1 MNNPRLANRYA
12 KALLDLAQEQQQL
25 PAVWE
30 DVQSL
35 QSIFKANP
43 DLVTMLRSPII
54 NSDKKNA
61 VLEAITSGKV
71 NITTGLF
78 IKLLVEKTRESNLPE
93 ILAAFREQYYVLK
106 NIVKIK
112 FTSAAPV
119 SEELQN
125 QLKAKIKAEKNL
137 ENIEWESSI
146 DESLIGG
153 YKIQL
158 GDLLIDASISNDLK
172 DIRRQFMNNDYLHQ
186 IR

>member
-25 PAVWE
+25 PAVWD

-35 QSIFKANP
+35 QQMFKANP

-54 NSDKKNA
+54 TSDKKNA
-61 VLEAITSGKV
+61 VMEAVIGGKV
-71 NITTGLF
+71 NVTTGLF

-93 ILAAFREQYYVLK
+93 ILSAFQEQFYVLK
-106 NIVKIK
+106 NIYKVK

-137 ENIEWESSI
+137 ENIEWEAVI

-153 YKIQL
+153 YKMQL
-158 GDLLIDASISNDLK
+158 GDLLIDSSISHDLR
-172 DIRRQFMNNDYLHQ
+172 DIRKQFLNNDYLHQ

>member
-12 KALLDLAQEQQQL
+12 KALLDLAQEQRQL
-25 PAVWE
+25 PEVWD

-35 QSIFKANP
+35 HKMFKANP

-54 NSDKKNA
+54 TSDKKNA
-61 VLEAITSGKV
+61 VMQAVIGGKV
-71 NITTGLF
+71 NVTTGLF
-78 IKLLVEKTRESNLPE
+78 IKLLIEKTREANLPE
-93 ILAAFREQYYVLK
+93 ILSAFQEQYYVLK
-106 NIVKIK
+106 NIYKVK

-125 QLKAKIKAEKNL
+125 QLKAKIKAAKNL
-137 ENIEWESSI
+137 ENIEWEAVI

-153 YKIQL
+153 YKMQL
-158 GDLLIDASISNDLK
+158 GDLLIDASISHDLR
-172 DIRRQFMNNDYLHQ
+172 DIRKQFLNNDYLHQ

>member
-25 PAVWE
+25 PAVWA

-35 QSIFKANP
+35 QGMFKVNP

-54 NSDKKNA
+54 TSDKKNA
-61 VLEAITSGKV
+61 VLEAIVGGRV
-71 NITTGLF
+71 NITTSLF
-78 IKLLVEKTRESNLPE
+78 IKLLVEKTREANLPE
-93 ILAAFREQYYVLK
+93 ILSAFQEQYYVLK
-106 NIVKIK
+106 NIYKVK
-112 FTSAAPV
+112 FTSATPV

-137 ENIEWESSI
+137 ENIEWEAVV

-153 YKIQL
+153 YKMQL
-158 GDLLIDASISNDLK
+158 GDFLIDASISYDLK
-172 DIRRQFMNNDYLHQ
+172 EIRTQFLNNDYLHQ